1 MHLTGQQT
9 AESQL
14 PSGYSKLGPWLYGL
28 GWLVKKLSLLLG
40 ISLSLRMID
49 PSRHVTRIMM
59 CDTRGFRSPQEING
73 GHGEC

>member
-28 GWLVKKLSLLLG
+28 GWLVKKTLSTPG
-40 ISLSLRMID
+40 HIAVTQDDRSLTPRYPYND
-49 PSRHVTRIMM
+49 V
-59 CDTRGFRSPQEING
+59 
-73 GHGEC
+73 